1 VVHRAIQVES
11 RERIGVA
18 ISAMGCTMVEGPV
31 EGTDQQRATIV
42 RVAHAALRDWSES
55 HPLVLYRI
63 YQDADRPWCW
73 AIVHCWEHP
82 EDLAEFE
89 AARHELLGSL
99 TFELGA
105 SIER

>member
-1 VVHRAIQVES
+1 
-11 RERIGVA
+11 
-18 ISAMGCTMVEGPV
+18 MGCTMVEGPA
-31 EGTDQQRATIV
+31 EGSDQQRATIV

-89 AARHELLGSL
+89 TARHELLGSL
-99 TFELGA
+99 THELGA
-105 SIER
+105 SIERFAGESRAFVSRFVAS